1 MSEFKILS
9 ENLKTISD
17 ETILAILAYIAQ
29 HQDQKITLMDI
40 VGFVGISP
48 STLRDKYLKALCKEG
63 LVQKYYLRNET
74 ESFRLNTVKLGQTFR
89 IMKLILDS

>member
-1 MSEFKILS
+1 MSEFKVLS

-17 ETILAILAYIAQ
+17 ETVLAILAYIAQ
-29 HQDQKITLMDI
+29 HQDEKVTLMDI

-48 STLRDKYLKALCKEG
+48 STVRDRYLKALCKEG

-74 ESFRLNTVKLGQTFR
+74 ESFRLNRTKLGNTFR
-89 IMKLILDS
+89 LMKLILGP

>member
-29 HQDQKITLMDI
+29 HWDEKITLMNI
-40 VGFVGISP
+40 VGFVGMSP

-74 ESFRLNTVKLGQTFR
+74 ESFRLNKIKLGQTFR
-89 IMKLILDS
+89 KMKLILDS